1 MNVPVTNLKTAAE
14 TELSK
19 LFAAGY
25 PKGAD
30 GLRQQAFARVEAAG
44 LPHRRI
50 EAWHYTDLRSM
61 MRTAAPLAP
70 PPPAEA
76 AGATPWA
83 LVEGSAP
90 FAFVDGWLVKSP
102 DLPQGVTATSIADD
116 AVRVAG
122 SLNRGVDLSG
132 DIVTSLNTAFMTGGL
147 LIEVASGVAVEQPIA
162 LAFETTGAT
171 ASCARVAISLGE
183 GASLTLVETH
193 RGKGAAQANTVVETI
208 VARGATLEHVRVN
221 AADASAQA
229 LSTTAASVAEGASLQ
244 TLNFTTGAGLS
255 RHQVFVRVHGDD
267 AKVGVRGVSLLKV
280 QQHCDNTLVVEHD
293 ALRGESRELF
303 RTVVD
308 DEAKGVF
315 QGKIVVKPHA
325 QKTDGQMA
333 SNALLLG
340 EHAAMHGKPELEIF
354 ADDVVCAHGM
364 TVGALDDDLLFYLMS
379 RGLPRKEAEGL
390 MIQAFAGE
398 ALEAVAH
405 EGVREAL
412 VALTAAWIAGRQ

>member
-1 MNVPVTNLKTAAE
+1 MNAPVATLKTAAE
-14 TELSK
+14 TDLAR
-19 LFAAGY
+19 LFAASA
-25 PKGAD
+25 PAGAEA
-30 GLRQQAFARVEAAG
+30 LRRQAFARVEAAG

-50 EAWHYTDLRSM
+50 EAWHYTDLRAM
-61 MRTAAPLAP
+61 MRTAAPLSPSPAAARPAWSLIEDAP
-70 PPPAEA
+70 VF
-76 AGATPWA
+76 T
-83 LVEGSAP
+83 
-90 FAFVDGWLVKSP
+90 FTDGWLTARP
-102 DLPQGVTATSIADD
+102 ALPAGVRVTALADD
-116 AVRVAG
+116 PATVAG
-122 SLNRGVDLSG
+122 GLNRGVDLSG

-147 LIEVASGVAVEQPIA
+147 LIEVASGVDVTTPIA
-162 LAFETTGAT
+162 LSFEATGAT
-171 ASCARVAISLGE
+171 ASYARVVVSLGA

-193 RGKGAAQANTVVETI
+193 RGGAGAQTNIVVETI
-208 VARGATLEHVRVN
+208 LGEGATLEHVRVN
-221 AADASAQA
+221 AVAPTAQS
-229 LSTTAASVAEGASLQ
+229 LSTVAAAVAAGASFQ
-244 TLNFTTGAGLS
+244 TLNFTTGAALS
-255 RHQVFVRVHGDD
+255 RHQVFARVHGDD
-267 AKVGVRGVSLLKV
+267 ARKGR
-280 QQHCDNTLVVEHD
+280 QHCDNTLVVEHD

-379 RGLPRKEAEGL
+379 RGVPRKEAEGL

-405 EGVREAL
+405 EGLRGAL
-412 VALTAAWIAGRQ
+412 IGLTAEWIAART